1 MTVDAEIQLAI
12 IMLAKMQIAMAV
24 QVAQMIHVI
33 IRIVL
38 IQAPVRMTIVL
49 PQKIVL
55 HLQVIHC

>member
-38 IQAPVRMTIVL
+38 IQAHVRMTIVL
-49 PQKIVL
+49 LQKIVL